1 VCDVVSFRPHQ
12 SLGGGDSNG
21 GTDASSGCPSVH
33 VHQFWRAYWEGRGL
47 ALRLGGEGARA
58 PTNPEGQRKKK
69 RSKDASAEGE
79 RGEEVDGGGERRRR
93 KRRARKKMK
102 SKRGRERAA
111 GPGQI
116 HPNLL
121 AKPSKRNIN
130 KQKTRGGGREERA
143 REKYW
148 QLG

>member
-1 VCDVVSFRPHQ
+1 LAVVIAMAARIRPA
-12 SLGGGDSNG
+12 
-21 GTDASSGCPSVH
+21 DAPASTYTNFGAPT
-33 VHQFWRAYWEGRGL
+33 GRGGVL
-47 ALRLGGEGARA
+47 ALR
-58 PTNPEGQRKKK
+58 PTPKAKEKKK

-121 AKPSKRNIN
+121 AKPSKRNI
-130 KQKTRGGGREERA
+130 GSLGREVGGWA
-143 REKYW
+143 RVGPATPRV
-148 QLG
+148 LGSV